1 MKSQTKDQQITTV
14 KRHQAVRAAIASVRA
29 EGLEPS
35 VQAQQR
41 LNQYVQGKIS
51 VNQLRRDTL
60 NEVKAVN
67 APTVTR

>member
-14 KRHQAVRAAIASVRA
+14 KRHQAVAAAISSVRA

-51 VNQLRRDTL
+51 VNQLQRDTL
-60 NEVKAVN
+60 NEIKAVN
-67 APTVTR
+67 TPAVTR

>member
-1 MKSQTKDQQITTV
+1 MKSETKDQQITTV
-14 KRHQAVRAAIASVRA
+14 KRHQAVAAAIASVRA